1 MTRPVKLAILG
12 AGAQAAW
19 PICLGYIP
27 IGLALGVLARQAGFS
42 PLDIGLMSLCV
53 FAGSAQFIAV
63 AMLSQGAAPA
73 AIIFTTLIVNLRH
86 LLMSS
91 ALAVHL
97 RGASRRFLLLFGYGI
112 TDESFA
118 VNMVHF
124 RGDWDPWRALALNQ
138 IANAT
143 WIISTIIGACAG
155 SLISAGAFGID
166 FALPAMF
173 IALLVTQLQSRIH
186 ILTAVV
192 ALTVSTLWALLL
204 PGDSYAIAAAIIAAS
219 CGFLLQRHGQKE
231 GGEG

>member
-1 MTRPVKLAILG
+1 MTRPVRLATLG
-12 AGAQAAW
+12 AGATAAW

-63 AMLSQGAAPA
+63 AMINQGAAPA
-73 AIIFTTLIVNLRH
+73 AIILTTLIVNFRH

-97 RGASRRFLLLFGYGI
+97 RGSSRRFLLLFGYGI

-118 VNMVHF
+118 LNMTRF
-124 RGDWDPWRALALNQ
+124 RGEWDPWRALALNQ
-138 IANAT
+138 VANAT
-143 WIISTIIGACAG
+143 WIVSTIIGALAG
-155 SLISAGAFGID
+155 SFIPAGAYGID

-173 IALLVTQLQSRIH
+173 IALLVTQLQNRLHAI
-186 ILTAVV
+186 TAVI
-192 ALTVSTLWALLL
+192 ALSVSTLWSLYL
-204 PGDSYAIAAAIIAAS
+204 PGNSYALAAAIIAAS
-219 CGFLLQRHGQKE
+219 CGFLLKLLGKKQWGVE
-231 GGEG
+231 

>member
-1 MTRPVKLAILG
+1 MSRHDKLAILG
-12 AGAQAAW
+12 AGATAAW
-19 PICLGYIP
+19 PICIGYIP
-27 IGLALGVLARQAGFS
+27 IGFALGVLARQSGFS
-42 PLDIGLMSLCV
+42 PLQIGLMSICV

-63 AMLSQGAAPA
+63 AMISQGAAPT
-73 AIIFTTLIVNLRH
+73 AIILTTLIVNFRH

-97 RGASRRFLLLFGYGI
+97 RGRSRKFLLLFGYGI

-143 WIISTIIGACAG
+143 WIVATIIGACAG
-155 SLISAGAFGID
+155 SLIPAGAFGID

-186 ILTAVV
+186 ILTAMI
-192 ALTVSTLWALLL
+192 ALTVSTLWSLLFS
-204 PGDSYAIAAAIIAAS
+204 GGSYALAAAISAAT
-219 CGFLLQRHGQKE
+219 CGFLLQRYGKRKW
-231 GGEG
+231 GEG